1 MRDPFSLVYIYL
13 IFAVVVFFYWTMLC
27 VGGCVHRCCC
37 CCCCCCMCH
46 LNCIRVRAC
55 VPCRCVNIC
64 YFYSTHPMW
73 TLRICM
79 KCIHGTSVCSVSRL
93 VWLAFARPQTHTHTR
108 AQTGDTHSRS
118 ISVFL
123 CIPQKGEQANLCNKN
138 ESAEN
143 KNLFY
148 FMVTDIN
155 TFMWDYLQ
163 PPLIVIQFNEEFY
176 RGFSFVFV
184 FVFVCLLENVK
195 FFHSFIQQCG
205 AHFRSSTLW

>member
-13 IFAVVVFFYWTMLC
+13 IFAVVVFFLLDHVVCGWVCAPLLLLLLLLLY
-27 VGGCVHRCCC
+27 
-37 CCCCCCMCH
+37 
-46 LNCIRVRAC
+46 
-55 VPCRCVNIC
+55 VPLKLYTCASVCPVQVCKYLLFLQHTSHVNSAYLYEMYTWNIC
-64 YFYSTHPMW
+64 LLRLSIGLARFRSSTN
-73 TLRICM
+73 
-79 KCIHGTSVCSVSRL
+79 
-93 VWLAFARPQTHTHTR
+93 AHTHTR

-155 TFMWDYLQ
+155 TFM
-163 PPLIVIQFNEEFY
+163 
-176 RGFSFVFV
+176 
-184 FVFVCLLENVK
+184 
-195 FFHSFIQQCG
+195 
-205 AHFRSSTLW
+205 